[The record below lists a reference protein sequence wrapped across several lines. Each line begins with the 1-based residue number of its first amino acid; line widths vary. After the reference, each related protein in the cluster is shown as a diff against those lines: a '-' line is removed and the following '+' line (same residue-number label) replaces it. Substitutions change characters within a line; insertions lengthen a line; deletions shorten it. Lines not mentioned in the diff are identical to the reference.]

1 MKTVVIIPAA
11 GTGKRFGNSIPKQ
24 YLELRGIP
32 TIIRTLLLFENIP
45 QIRAIVVAVHP
56 DWEDFLRTAA
66 VRYGISK
73 LSDIQ
78 HGGAERQE
86 SIASA
91 LRSESAEEA
100 DIILVHDA
108 VRPFCS
114 SDLVRRIIV
123 TAAETGAAIPAT
135 MPKETI
141 KRVADDTIIETV
153 DRSMLRAAQTPQGFR
168 AEVLR
173 AAYAAAGNMLGTDD
187 ASLAEAAGF
196 QVTIISGEE
205 RNIKIT
211 TQFDWSI
218 AELIVAEQEK
228 LFANGTTREP

>member
-1 MKTVVIIPAA
+1 MNTVVIIPAA

-24 YLELRGIP
+24 YHELRGIP
-32 TIIRTLLLFENIP
+32 TIVRTLLLFENIEE
-45 QIRAIVVAVHP
+45 INAVVVAVHP
-56 DWEDFLRTAA
+56 DWEEFLWAICTQ
-66 VRYGISK
+66 YGISK

-78 HGGAERQE
+78 QGGAERQE
-86 SIASA
+86 SIAHALQSHSA
-91 LRSESAEEA
+91 GNA

-114 SDLVRRIIV
+114 PELVRRIIV

-141 KRVADDTIIETV
+141 KRVAEDIITETL

-168 AEVLR
+168 AEILR
-173 AAYAAAGNMLGTDD
+173 AAYAAAGNLLGTDD

-196 QVTIISGEE
+196 PVTIISGEE

-218 AELIVAEQEK
+218 AELIAAEQDK
-228 LFANGTTREP
+228 QHINGTTRQP